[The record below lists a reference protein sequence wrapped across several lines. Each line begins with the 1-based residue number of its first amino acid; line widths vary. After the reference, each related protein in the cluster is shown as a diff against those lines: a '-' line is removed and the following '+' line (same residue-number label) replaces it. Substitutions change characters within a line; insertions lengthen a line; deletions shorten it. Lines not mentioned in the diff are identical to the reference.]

1 MPFER
6 SKPAGLSQLAL
17 VADKLCRGEILSQYA
32 AICYRHTGRA
42 DGSVEV
48 LLITSRDS
56 GRWVIPKGWPM
67 RKKNPHEVAG
77 QEAWEEAGVRGRIRK
92 KPWGY
97 YTYVK
102 KLDGG
107 ELVPAMVQVH
117 LIDVREI
124 DDEFPERHQRR
135 LEWFAPAVAAS
146 SVGEP
151 ELRGLITKLEQRE
164 KRRSRSSPKTCDDA
178 SLILHKEMDCGQNAA
193 QKNGGLARHR

>member
-6 SKPAGLSQLAL
+6 SKQAALSQLAL
-17 VADKLCRGEILSQYA
+17 VADKLCRGEILWQYA
-32 AICYRHTGRA
+32 AICYRHTGRS

-67 RKKNPHEVAG
+67 RKKKPHEVASR
-77 QEAWEEAGVRGRIRK
+77 EAWEEAGVRGRIRK

-117 LIDVREI
+117 LIDAREI
-124 DDEFPERHQRR
+124 DNEFPERDQRR
-135 LEWFAPAVAAS
+135 LEWFAPAIAAS
-146 SVGEP
+146 SGSEP

-164 KRRSRSSPKTCDDA
+164 KRRFRSSPETLDDA
-178 SLILHKEMDCGQNAA
+178 TLILRKETDCGQRVA
-193 QKNGGLARHR
+193 QKNGGLARRR

>member
-1 MPFER
+1 MPPDTTKR
-6 SKPAGLSQLAL
+6 GGLSQLSL
-17 VADKLCRGEILSQYA
+17 VADKLCRGEILTQYA
-32 AICYRHTGRA
+32 AICYRSTGQT
-42 DGSVEV
+42 DGSIEV

-56 GRWVIPKGWPM
+56 GRWIIPKGWPT
-67 RKKNPHEVAG
+67 RKKKPHEVAG

-92 KPWGY
+92 MPWGH

-124 DDEFPERHQRR
+124 DDEFPERNQRK
-135 LEWFAPAVAAS
+135 LEWFEPAVGAS

-151 ELRGLITKLEQRE
+151 ELRGLITRLEQRE
-164 KRRSRSSPKTCDDA
+164 HRRSRSWPET
-178 SLILHKEMDCGQNAA
+178 
-193 QKNGGLARHR
+193 

>member
-1 MPFER
+1 MPFDK
-6 SKPAGLSQLAL
+6 SKHGTLSQLAL

-32 AICYRHTGRA
+32 AICYRHTGLT
-42 DGSVEV
+42 DGSIEV

-67 RKKNPHEVAG
+67 GKKKPHEVAG

-92 KPWGY
+92 KPWGH

-102 KLDGG
+102 KLRDG
-107 ELVPAMVQVH
+107 ELAPTMVQVH

-124 DDEFPERHQRR
+124 DDDFPECNQRR
-135 LEWFAPAVAAS
+135 LEWFSPAMAAS

-151 ELRGLITKLEQRE
+151 ELRGLITRLGERE
-164 KRRSRSSPKTCDDA
+164 IRRSHSSA
-178 SLILHKEMDCGQNAA
+178 GI
-193 QKNGGLARHR
+193 